1 MLSVARHRLNG
12 VSPLPIVV
20 AASLA
25 AVTVGIVLDG
35 GDPAS
40 PIRHVYFLPVVL
52 AALASGLVGA
62 MLAGSGALLLFAPV
76 VLPDVERHGLTI
88 DTAEALVTI
97 VLLLVVGCIV
107 GALRTQ
113 TRRQAQR
120 LALLLA
126 VQELLAHDDQIEV
139 LLRRLRALLIARL
152 PTYDVAIVLDDGQFA
167 SADGETPHPSSLARA
182 VVRTGCAAFVADTG
196 EAARPRRVGAVP
208 LVGASGRVGA
218 LIVEADELS
227 SADRADLETLGA
239 YVGLGLENARLAA
252 RQRRAADELDSKV
265 AEATRHLEEIDRAKS
280 TFVAIASHELRT
292 PLTALLGFGELL
304 ATRPFPVNE
313 VQRLAGIIHRETQ
326 RLVRLVDDLLDLS
339 RLERG
344 AAPTLRREALYP
356 ARALS
361 GVAELFRHVGPR
373 LVIECHPNLPAVDA
387 DPDALDRILKNLITN
402 ALKYSPAALAV
413 HVVADHDAS
422 GGVRFSVRDRGPGI
436 PPEALPHVFEPY
448 YRAPSASVTASGTG
462 LGLAVVRALVE
473 AHGGAIAV
481 ESAPGWGT
489 RVAFTI
495 PAVVESATPV
505 SS

>member
-1 MLSVARHRLNG
+1 VA
-12 VSPLPIVV
+12 VC
-20 AASLA
+20 LA
-25 AVTVGIVLDG
+25 AVTVGIALDD

-52 AALASGLVGA
+52 AALAFGFVGA
-62 MLAGSGALLLFAPV
+62 VLAGIGALLLFAPV

-97 VLLLVVGCIV
+97 VLLLVVGGIV

-120 LALLLA
+120 LVLLVS
-126 VQELLAHDDQIEV
+126 VQELLAHDDPMEI

-152 PTYDVAIVLDDGQFA
+152 RIHDVAIVLEGGESV
-167 SADGETPHPSSLARA
+167 SADGEAPHPSSLARA
-182 VVRTGCAAFVADTG
+182 VVRTGRAAFVADTG
-196 EAARPRRVGAVP
+196 EAPRPRRIGAVP
-208 LVGASGRVGA
+208 LPGASGRMGA

-265 AEATRHLEEIDRAKS
+265 AEATQHLEEMAHAKS

-304 ATRPFPVNE
+304 ATRAFPVAE
-313 VQRLAGIIHRETQ
+313 VQRLAGILHRETQ

-344 AAPTLRREALYP
+344 AEPTLRRVALHP

-361 GVAELFRHVGPR
+361 GVAELFRHVGSR
-373 LVIECHPNLPAVDA
+373 LVIECEPELPAIDVDA
-387 DPDALDRILKNLITN
+387 DALDRILKNLITN
-402 ALKYSPAALAV
+402 ALKYSPTALPV
-413 HVVADHDAS
+413 HVAADHDVS
-422 GGVRFSVRDRGPGI
+422 GSVRFSVRDHGAGI
-436 PPEALPHVFEPY
+436 SPEALPHVFEPY
-448 YRAPSASVTASGTG
+448 YRAPGAAVTASGMG
-462 LGLAVVRALVE
+462 LGLAVVKALVE

-481 ESAPGWGT
+481 ESEAGWGT
-489 RVAFTI
+489 RVAFTL
-495 PAVVESATPV
+495 PTAGKTRAVSA
-505 SS
+505 